1 MMAQSIQHTD
11 DQKSIEGKQAKGKQ
25 TKEPIDPLVKREI
38 LIAYLLL
45 IPEIV
50 LSISFGTAGT
60 LTDILAHQTGFSW
73 AFLGDI
79 EIVLGIVSIVLAIR
93 AREKQKTTAG
103 RIVLALGILLVV
115 VPLLVLIIE
124 VSLGAHVEFF

>member
-1 MMAQSIQHTD
+1 M
-11 DQKSIEGKQAKGKQ
+11 
-25 TKEPIDPLVKREI
+25 IDPQVKREV

-45 IPEIV
+45 IPEII
-50 LSISFGTAGT
+50 LSISFGKAGT
-60 LTDILAHQTGFSW
+60 LTDILSQQTGFSW

-103 RIVLALGILLVV
+103 TIVLVLGILLVV
-115 VPLLVLIIE
+115 VPLVVLIIE
-124 VSLGAHVEFF
+124 VSIGTQVEFF